1 MVKVFFQKFFAVL
14 VSVLTLGV
22 GANAIAEAD
31 SYVIDTK
38 GAHAFIQFKAS
49 HLGYSWLYGRFND
62 FSGEFSYDPKN
73 DKNNSIEVTVDV
85 TSLDSNHAERD
96 KHLRADGYLNTDK
109 FKTATFKSK
118 SYKSLGKNK
127 AKLVGELSL
136 MGVKKDIELDVDV
149 IGGGA
154 DPWGGYRQGFAATTT
169 IATKDFGM
177 KKDMGEIELII
188 SLEGIKK

>member
-1 MVKVFFQKFFAVL
+1 MVKYLNRHFFAAL
-14 VSVLTLGV
+14 VSVLMLGL
-22 GANAIAEAD
+22 GAKAFAGAD
-31 SYVIDTK
+31 TFVIDTK

-62 FSGEFSYDPKN
+62 FNGEFTYDPEN

-85 TSLDSNHAERD
+85 TSIDSNHAERD

-109 FKTATFKSK
+109 FKNATFKSK
-118 SYKSLGKNK
+118 SYKSLGNNK
-127 AKLVGELSL
+127 AKLVGELTL

-149 IGGGA
+149 IGGGT

>member
-1 MVKVFFQKFFAVL
+1 MLKYFFNIAIVAMVFGISGKTFA
-14 VSVLTLGV
+14 G
-22 GANAIAEAD
+22 AD
-31 SYVIDTK
+31 SFVIDTK
-38 GAHAFIQFKAS
+38 GSHAFIQFKAS

-62 FSGEFSYDPKN
+62 FSGEFTYDAEN
-73 DKNNSIEVTVDV
+73 DKNNTINIIVDV
-85 TSLDSNHAERD
+85 TSLDSNHSERD

-118 SYKSLGKNK
+118 SYKSLGNNK
-127 AKLVGELSL
+127 AKLVGELTL